1 MFLQRCVR
9 RRLPLRSYT
18 TASSVD
24 PNIQRLLQAEKE
36 KATNAEELNELN
48 VLLEAAELR
57 EVVSDP
63 IIQSEQPLTAS
74 ILAPERVGKTA
85 TDLFG
90 VHTPTTLQSL
100 QNGLS
105 TARLPLPG
113 PLPED
118 ATEEEFAATLVR
130 GRSIHRAHQHART
143 YLIPAAQIQFRSHD
157 TKLMDLFIHFATH
170 AAASLGIPCG
180 KPFILP
186 TQRSM
191 WTVIRSPFAGKKSQ
205 ENFERKVHRKGIKAW
220 DADPAVVDLWFRYL
234 RKHAMGGVG
243 IRCVKWERMPIGVGA
258 GLERTVK
265 EKLHAKTQVQSRIK
279 RMGEQISPPMLT
291 RACRR
296 VVHRRGGAPSSSSGR
311 RSVAT
316 ALAKRRD
323 ELQSFLERPAPIAM
337 LPPPLPQNFR
347 SSLNDVWF
355 TNSATQEMLAIM
367 DACLHNLYDV
377 PRAKTIFERL
387 RDTDSGAIDSRVV
400 NAMLE
405 AYLKTA
411 SQSDTDYWVEALW
424 ELFNSMVEPTAPA
437 FAIALL
443 ATYRHPPL
451 SPLSLTTLL
460 AEMVRQDAS
469 VLHVVSDRVLTDEQE
484 AAQLVAELSRSAIEL
499 NLPSVVAELAEANA
513 IAVSELEE
521 DEQVAEA
528 RPVTKELDKSVPFN
542 LATLRKHLTSTALAR
557 KVLPN
562 DLMAR
567 QKLLEDGV
575 FDAAKERLARQ
586 SEVFERFSLQSNI
599 LQQPDLQ
606 RWMWQWHLLLTE
618 RLENEIKAIVAAD
631 AGHEFPNGSYT
642 YKNTLISPY
651 LSTVKPERLSLITII
666 EIMRLSGT
674 GGVAEGMKTA
684 RALITVGKAVE
695 YEYKSNMARIN
706 RIDVPSSNAPLNY
719 FTNMGYKN
727 LQERRVLAAKLSSD
741 SEGWS
746 APWTQTIRTQV
757 GSVLVECL
765 MDVAQVTRTAKNKFT
780 DEFVTEDQPAFYQSY
795 EYQRG
800 QKLGVLRLNPA
811 VADRLAKDPMPLHP
825 RHLPMLVR
833 PKPWIDFNK
842 GGYLNAKNSAMRF
855 KDSMEQRSYLKYA
868 ADNGHVELVFQGLD
882 VLGSTPW
889 RINRRIFDVVLEVW
903 NSGKRLGKIPPE
915 VFDQPEPEP
924 LAENE
929 TDMYLRNA
937 HISRQKQYNQAKAAN
952 HSDRCSVNYKIEISR
967 SFLNDV
973 FYLPHNVDFRGR
985 AYPIPPHLNHIGD
998 DLSRGL
1004 LIFADKKPLGERGF
1018 RWLKIHLS
1026 NVFGFDKANFDE
1038 RVAFTEAHMDDIYD
1052 AVLNPLTGR
1061 GWWQKADDPWQC
1073 LATCM
1078 ELHAAI
1084 ESGDPL
1090 TYESA
1095 LPVHQDGTCNGLQH
1109 YAALGG
1115 DEQGAQ
1121 QVNLT
1126 RTERPSDVYSFV
1138 GQMVEKDI
1146 AAAAEKGDPTAKLL
1160 QGKITRKIVK
1170 QTVMTTVYGVTFI
1183 GARDQIEKQLRDFKI
1198 VPDEQIWQAA
1208 TFLARRVLAAIGDLF
1223 QGAKGIMNWLN
1234 LCARLIAKSIPGDRL
1249 PEALG
1254 ELQLKRKRLGRKAKA
1269 LPEDHIRREQM
1280 TSVVWTTPLGLPI
1293 CQPYRK
1299 IARKQIYT
1307 NLQSVYISDPSA
1319 PAEVNASKQ
1328 ASAFPPNFI
1337 HSLDATHMMLTAIE
1351 CNVQGLTFASV
1362 HDSYWTH
1369 ACSVDEMSSI
1379 IRATFIAL
1387 HSSDVLEKLR
1397 EEFLTRYSGFQIPL
1411 YHLRSP
1417 SLQKMMRAAG
1427 ARIRATP
1434 EQAASLRMLSDIVE
1448 VTEDEDTTVSTQKV
1462 YEGEEM
1468 ESMVSRMEKESL
1480 DAHEEESDVEE
1491 AEAAENNKKR
1501 GRPRKVP
1508 TSETRSEQKK
1518 RQQAQAVAELM
1529 GKFVDVTDLL
1539 PPLPP
1544 KGTFDVQDI
1553 KDSPYFFS

>member
-18 TASSVD
+18 TASTVD

-36 KATNAEELNELN
+36 KATNAEELNEVN
-48 VLLEAAELR
+48 ALLKASELS

-74 ILAPERVGKTA
+74 ILAPERVGKSA

-205 ENFERKVHRKGIKAW
+205 ENFERKVHRRGIKAW

-243 IRCVKWERMPIGVGA
+243 IR
-258 GLERTVK
+258 
-265 EKLHAKTQVQSRIK
+265 LHQC
-279 RMGEQISPPMLT
+279 SPEHVDALSTDAEAHHPAT
-291 RACRR
+291 RA
-296 VVHRRGGAPSSSSGR
+296 G
-311 RSVAT
+311 
-316 ALAKRRD
+316 
-323 ELQSFLERPAPIAM
+323 ELSRAAGPHCNA
-337 LPPPLPQNFR
+337 PPPLPQNFR
-347 SSLNDVWF
+347 SALNDVWF

-387 RDTDSGAIDSRVV
+387 RDTDSGAVDSRVV

-405 AYLKTA
+405 AYLKMA

-424 ELFNSMVEPTAPA
+424 ELFNSMVEPTAPRIRHCPPCDIPPSVA
-437 FAIALL
+437 VPALTHDS
-443 ATYRHPPL
+443 AGR
-451 SPLSLTTLL
+451 
-460 AEMVRQDAS
+460 D
-469 VLHVVSDRVLTDEQE
+469 E

-528 RPVTKELDKSVPFN
+528 RPVTKESDKSVPFN

-557 KVLPN
+557 KVLPT

-618 RLENEIKAIVAAD
+618 RLESEIKAIIAAD
-631 AGHEFPNGSYT
+631 AGHEFPQGSYT

-1319 PAEVNASKQ
+1319 PAEVNPSKQ

-1397 EEFLTRYSGFQIPL
+1397 EEFLTRYHGFQIPL

-1434 EQAASLRMLSDIVE
+1434 EQAKSIRMLSDIVE
-1448 VTEDEDTTVSTQKV
+1448 VTEDEDTTVSTKKV
-1462 YEGEEM
+1462 YDGEEM

-1480 DAHEEESDVEE
+1480 DAHEESDADVEE
-1491 AEAAENNKKR
+1491 EAGENKKR

-1508 TSETRSEQKK
+1508 TSEPRSEQRK

-1544 KGTFDVQDI
+1544 KGSFDVQDI